1 MDICAYH
8 KWSKRFLHLYRRKS
22 KSKISRLCQR
32 HEKIHKTLTI
42 SCEIRIINQTV
53 RKLSIFLEKLR
64 EFLNCIDVGND
75 NLYTVYSQLFCGGIQ
90 LI

>member
-1 MDICAYH
+1 MDVCAYH
-8 KWSKRFLHLYRRKS
+8 KWSKRFLHYIEESQNRKFHDYVNVT
-22 KSKISRLCQR
+22 KKFT
-32 HEKIHKTLTI
+32 KTLTI

-53 RKLSIFLEKLR
+53 RKLSIFLDKLR

>member
-8 KWSKRFLHLYRRKS
+8 KWSKRFLHYIEESQKQ
-22 KSKISRLCQR
+22 KISRLCER
-32 HEKIHKTLTI
+32 HEKKFTKTLTI

-64 EFLNCIDVGND
+64 EFFK
-75 NLYTVYSQLFCGGIQ
+75 LY
-90 LI
+90 